1 MDLLKNKGV
10 YVTIIP
16 TITYQN
22 FPYQNDTY
30 QNNTYQNDTYQND
43 NYQILKLYDNHKILP
58 NRKHVPVL
66 ILHTAESAFLFPD
79 RDRSVPVPSL
89 GVLNRPRSLSVL
101 NRPKATLTVLKR
113 YLF

>member
-79 RDRSVPVPSL
+79 RDRPITVPS
-89 GVLNRPRSLSVL
+89 PSH
-101 NRPKATLTVLKR
+101 P
-113 YLF
+113 